1 MAIFPP
7 RCCINECWFG
17 ELNQWKSKHWPG
29 TCTGHTANLWL
40 CAFIYMWCSVCCAC
54 VLMVSVHVWT
64 GAGVQW
70 EQEKPTERKLQPG
83 ETWPIH
89 PEADVLS
96 AVRLQL
102 VYICARGPL
111 WRWGVELCRS
121 LRALLHPFWA
131 AEVSLNSAV
140 TSSFRRGLCCT
151 VLGLPT
157 CCQLDLQSVLC
168 LHLLVCL
175 QLITKC
181 FPRRPKRAENAGSF
195 TRRRPRLPFSTL
207 P

>member
-1 MAIFPP
+1 M
-7 RCCINECWFG
+7 
-17 ELNQWKSKHWPG
+17 
-29 TCTGHTANLWL
+29 
-40 CAFIYMWCSVCCAC
+40 
-54 VLMVSVHVWT
+54 VHVWT

-83 ETWPIH
+83 KTRPIH
-89 PEADVLS
+89 PEGDILS

-102 VYICARGPL
+102 VYICVRRPL

-157 CCQLDLQSVLC
+157 CSQLDLQSLC
-168 LHLLVCL
+168 ALSPPAGMSAANNEMFPTT
-175 QLITKC
+175 TK
-181 FPRRPKRAENAGSF
+181 GG
-195 TRRRPRLPFSTL
+195 RRRRKLYKTGDSSPFLDSPLTVRKMINYIINKVL
-207 P
+207 ALFFSNNIFGGCFSVICRGSGGERKWSFYY